1 MPQFLHY
8 CACVLAAMLLGATIG
23 LERQWRRSAT
33 GLRTNTLVAVGS
45 ALFVLIGPLTGV
57 KDTRIAA
64 QIVSGIGFIGG
75 GAILREGLTI
85 RGVNTAATLWCS
97 AAMGAL
103 CGSGLLREAAVAGA
117 VILFAN
123 LILRPITYKLSTGT
137 ELRTDVQ
144 TSYLIRLTCQEID
157 ESRLRR
163 ILVSAVDSASLMIRS
178 IHSSSTDS
186 PGMLSIVSVVISP
199 AKQDQL
205 VERIVGTLSAD
216 PSVTAISWEIV
227 TQPNDGE

>member
-1 MPQFLHY
+1 
-8 CACVLAAMLLGATIG
+8 MLLGATIG
-23 LERQWRRSAT
+23 LERQWRKSAA

-45 ALFVLIGPLTGV
+45 ALFVLVGPLTGV

-97 AAMGAL
+97 AAVGAL
-103 CGSGLLREAAVAGA
+103 CGSGLLREASVASA

-123 LILRPITYKLSTGT
+123 LVLRPITYSLSAEAKLRS
-137 ELRTDVQ
+137 DVQ
-144 TSYLIRLTCQEID
+144 TSYLLRLTCREID
-157 ESRLRR
+157 ESRIRR
-163 ILVSAVDSASLMIRS
+163 MIVSAVDSVNLMLRS
-178 IHSSSTDS
+178 IQSSPTQST
-186 PGMLSIVSVVISP
+186 GLLSIASVVISP

-205 VERIVGTLSAD
+205 LEKIVGTLSVD
-216 PSVTAISWEIV
+216 SSVNAISWEIV
-227 TQPNDGE
+227 TQPSEGE